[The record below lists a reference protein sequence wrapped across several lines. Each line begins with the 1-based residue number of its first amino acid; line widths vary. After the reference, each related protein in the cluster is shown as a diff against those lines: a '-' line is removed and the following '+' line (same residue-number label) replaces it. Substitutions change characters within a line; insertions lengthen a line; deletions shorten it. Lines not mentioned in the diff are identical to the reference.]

1 VAKDEFGWQDPVAG
15 GSAVTGPIR
24 RYFNV
29 QREPIP
35 MKRITDSLGNRRIAL
50 VVLLIVT
57 VVGVSTHIASR
68 KRRSSSLEQA
78 TAMISSS
85 VLLSRQKA
93 IAADVTFGI
102 KYDDEAFRVYR
113 KESGGRWMLD
123 PPDNHF
129 LLPRGVQIV
138 TSGKPTDGWIVIDH
152 AGEVAA
158 GRESAL
164 LRLHDREGNRVSV
177 RILRSGQIQEAIGW

>member
-1 VAKDEFGWQDPVAG
+1 
-15 GSAVTGPIR
+15 
-24 RYFNV
+24 
-29 QREPIP
+29 
-35 MKRITDSLGNRRIAL
+35 MKRITDSPGNRRIAL

-57 VVGVSTHIASR
+57 ALGVSTHIIA
-68 KRRSSSLEQA
+68 KQRRGSSLEQA
-78 TAMISSS
+78 TEMISSS

-123 PPDNHF
+123 PPNNHF
-129 LLPRGVQIV
+129 LLPKGVQIV
-138 TSGKPTDGWIVIDH
+138 TSGKPADDWIVIDH
-152 AGEVAA
+152 MGEVDA
-158 GRESAL
+158 GQESAL
-164 LRLHDREGNRVSV
+164 LRLRDREGNRVSV